1 MFDSPGNARDPRD
14 LFRLKATEC
23 FVSKGSIQIIHT
35 HVYPKNPSKK
45 SPRSVKIYK
54 NPQSVNFNREI
65 FTRSPD
71 ALLEEERSL
80 QDLIVSLMTVDPKKR
95 PTATEVWAG
104 EIAA

>member
-1 MFDSPGNARDPRD
+1 MPGIPVICLD
-14 LFRLKATEC
+14 LKLLN
-23 FVSKGSIQIIHT
+23 VSFQKEVYRSYIPMYTPKIHQ
-35 HVYPKNPSKK
+35 
-45 SPRSVKIYK
+45 K